1 MNTNKDGGYD
11 MTKEPKPCDRDGSTA
26 APPYGHRHGFTGTH
40 TPPLAGAH
48 TPTPTLTHYTGT
60 L

>member
-1 MNTNKDGGYD
+1 MA
-11 MTKEPKPCDRDGSTA
+11 KERKPCDLGGSTA
-26 APPYGHRHGFTGTH
+26 APPDGHRHTFTGTH
-40 TPPLAGAH
+40 PPPLAGAH